1 MAYSFANGRKAGGTA
16 PRGKVGAL
24 PEKRHNAW
32 VFFLAGIVLL
42 GVFLSLSQVDARFYS
57 QPEDMYALETWYSL
71 QDGQPVYVTLPGS
84 LTVEPGSQ
92 LTLYCDGLTGDGREQ
107 VLLVENVV
115 ARPRV
120 VLDGELLYAYR
131 DQAFPRNEPMRSKLC
146 CCVSLPLLEAGSVLS
161 LTLQDTGTGILE
173 LPGVYAG
180 TLEALIRYLF
190 AEDSFTLV
198 GVVVLLLLS
207 ILALGVHAYLASLG
221 MRDPRFLHAA
231 CFLFL
236 CAAWRALDS
245 SLAQHLS
252 RLSPV
257 VCYLSFYAFM
267 TLAIP
272 MLLFVRSTGNLRRY
286 RCLDVCLGLFF
297 LNAGAQSLLDYL
309 TPLSFIQ
316 MLPVTH
322 LLLAGGSLLVAGLL
336 LREYRNT
343 RSQELRVIFWAFV
356 FLAASG
362 LLAIVLYWA
371 LKIPYYGLIFQLG
384 LLIFVLCLLRALIT
398 TLAANFRFKT
408 EAAVYKRLSREDRLT
423 GLGNRRDFEEF
434 LDGLEKMA
442 DAYENVAL
450 VFLDLNRLK
459 YVNDR
464 FGHSAGDE
472 LIVGAALCLEQVFAG
487 QGVCY
492 RIGGDE
498 FAVVMLN
505 PPPSAPPWEGRL
517 EAVLAEYNRSHRFTL
532 SISLGVSFLRD
543 QDGRIKRM
551 SDWKQ
556 EADQN
561 MYRNKRQRMAQ
572 EAANSGGPTGR
583 EEATG
588 NALDV

>member
-1 MAYSFANGRKAGGTA
+1 
-16 PRGKVGAL
+16 
-24 PEKRHNAW
+24 
-32 VFFLAGIVLL
+32 
-42 GVFLSLSQVDARFYS
+42 
-57 QPEDMYALETWYSL
+57 
-71 QDGQPVYVTLPGS
+71 
-84 LTVEPGSQ
+84 
-92 LTLYCDGLTGDGREQ
+92 
-107 VLLVENVV
+107 
-115 ARPRV
+115 
-120 VLDGELLYAYR
+120 
-131 DQAFPRNEPMRSKLC
+131 MRSKLC

-173 LPGVYAG
+173 LPGVYTG

-272 MLLFVRSTGNLRRY
+272 MLLFVRCTKNMRRY
-286 RCLDVCLGLFF
+286 RCLNVCLGLFF
-297 LNAGAQSLLDYL
+297 LNAGAQSLLDCL
-309 TPLSFIQ
+309 TSLHFID

-336 LREYRNT
+336 LREYRNS
-343 RSQELRVIFWAFV
+343 RDRELRVIFWAFV

-362 LLAIVLYWA
+362 LIAIALYWA
-371 LKIPYYGLIFQLG
+371 LKIPYYGLIFELG
-384 LLIFVLCLLRALIT
+384 LLVFVLCLLRALII
-398 TLAANFRFKT
+398 TLADNFRFKT

-434 LDGLEKMA
+434 LTGLEKMA
-442 DAYENVAL
+442 DAYEDIAL

-459 YVNDR
+459 HVNDR

-472 LIVGAALCLEQVFAG
+472 LIVGAALCLGQVFAG
-487 QGVCY
+487 RGVCY

-498 FAVVMLN
+498 FAVVLLN
-505 PPPSAPPWEGRL
+505 PPKDDPPWEGRL
-517 EAVLAEYNRSHRFTL
+517 ESVLAEYNRSHRFTL
-532 SISLGVSFLRD
+532 SIALGVSFLRD
-543 QDGRIKRM
+543 GEGRIKRM

-556 EADQN
+556 EADRN
-561 MYRNKRQRMAQ
+561 MYLHKRRQLEREPEGYASP
-572 EAANSGGPTGR
+572 ERR
-583 EEATG
+583 EEADG
-588 NALDV
+588 HAIDV